1 LSLGDGAAE
10 VVNFIHPFGGAN
22 VVKLYM
28 HPFSQH
34 CRRVLMLCHE
44 LDLSIDT
51 ELVDLAKGDHK
62 SPDYVAISVTGV
74 VPLLQ
79 DDGFRLPES
88 HAIMK
93 YLVLK
98 TGNYRFYPVE
108 PRERAWVDAWLDWN
122 HASLN
127 PPIQAL
133 VVESFKGPKAD
144 NGLIELSRGTTER
157 ALDVLERG
165 IGQSKQLGSILTLA
179 DFSLA
184 STLALYE
191 MSGANLT
198 ARANVAKWYD
208 AMRTRESFIATAP
221 KMS

>member
-1 LSLGDGAAE
+1 M
-10 VVNFIHPFGGAN
+10 
-22 VVKLYM
+22 KLYT

-44 LDLSIDT
+44 LELSIDT
-51 ELVDLAKGDHK
+51 EFVDLAKGDNK
-62 SPDYVAISVTGV
+62 NPDYVATSVTGV

-79 DDGFRLPES
+79 DGDFRLPES

-98 TGNYRFYPVE
+98 TGNHEFYPLE
-108 PRERAWVDAWLDWN
+108 ARERAWVDAWLDWN

-133 VVESFKGPKAD
+133 MVESFKGANAD
-144 NGLIELSRGTTER
+144 SAVIDRSRGAAER

-165 IGQSKQLGSILTLA
+165 IGQAKQLGSTVTLA

-191 MSGANLT
+191 MSGADVT
-198 ARANVAKWYD
+198 ARAEVAKWYG
-208 AMRTRESFIATAP
+208 AMRTRESFIATVP
-221 KMS
+221 K